1 MKKNIGKLLWKNAK
15 KIMPGGN
22 MFLSKRPERFHPLNW
37 PTYFSK
43 SKGCIVTDLNNK
55 KYYDMIMSIG
65 TNLLG
70 YSHSLINKAVFSAIK
85 KGNMS
90 TLNCPEEPALA
101 RKLLDMHRWAGQVKF
116 ARSGGEANAIAI
128 RIARAYTG
136 KDNVAICGYH
146 GWHDWYLSAN
156 LSKKENLKDHL
167 LPGLQPKGVPK
178 KLRNTVFTFSY
189 NNYDELLKLVNKKNI
204 GIIKMEVSRNFYP
217 KNNFLSKV
225 RKLADKKKIVLIFDE
240 CTSGFRQSFGGIHKY
255 FKVNPDIATFGK
267 TLGNGH
273 PITAIIGKK
282 KIMDSSQSSF
292 ISSTFWSERVGFVA
306 ALKTLQI
313 MEKEKTWKTVY
324 MKGNYIKNQWQKL
337 GIKHNL
343 KMEIMGIPAICSFK
357 IQSKNSDYYTTYIT
371 QEMLAKGYLANNSVY
386 VSTAHT
392 KHIIM
397 KYLRILDQIFKT
409 IRQCELGK
417 KDIKK
422 LLKGP
427 VNQQGFVR
435 LN

>member
-1 MKKNIGKLLWKNAK
+1 
-15 KIMPGGN
+15 
-22 MFLSKRPERFHPLNW
+22 
-37 PTYFSK
+37 
-43 SKGCIVTDLNNK
+43 
-55 KYYDMIMSIG
+55 
-65 TNLLG
+65 
-70 YSHSLINKAVFSAIK
+70 
-85 KGNMS
+85 
-90 TLNCPEEPALA
+90 
-101 RKLLDMHRWAGQVKF
+101 
-116 ARSGGEANAIAI
+116 
-128 RIARAYTG
+128 
-136 KDNVAICGYH
+136 
-146 GWHDWYLSAN
+146 
-156 LSKKENLKDHL
+156 
-167 LPGLQPKGVPK
+167 
-178 KLRNTVFTFSY
+178 
-189 NNYDELLKLVNKKNI
+189 
-204 GIIKMEVSRNFYP
+204 
-217 KNNFLSKV
+217 
-225 RKLADKKKIVLIFDE
+225 
-240 CTSGFRQSFGGIHKY
+240 
-255 FKVNPDIATFGK
+255 
-267 TLGNGH
+267 
-273 PITAIIGKK
+273 
-282 KIMDSSQSSF
+282 MDSSQSSF

-324 MKGNYIKNQWQKL
+324 MKGNYIKSQWQKL

-343 KMEIMGIPAICSFK
+343 KIEIMGIPAICSFK

-427 VNQQGFVR
+427 VNRQGFVR